1 MTQAR
6 RIEFAHAAG
15 LIRPQHRRFLS
26 TLNAL
31 RNQFAHRPKYIDAII
46 ATNVAD
52 LDEKRRQSFR
62 DGINA
67 VGPDPTP
74 SLQKLAHDAP
84 ATMIMVSSIATLAGL
99 RDLKNVHV
107 EKRERDQ
114 QAADAWDKFLTAVAS
129 VAQESGFKLADSQTE

>member
-1 MTQAR
+1 MAVNPLR
-6 RIEFAHAAG
+6 SRFAKPRCG
-15 LIRPQHRRFLS
+15 KDNRFV
-26 TLNAL
+26 T
-31 RNQFAHRPKYIDAII
+31 
-46 ATNVAD
+46 
-52 LDEKRRQSFR
+52 E
-62 DGINA
+62 INA